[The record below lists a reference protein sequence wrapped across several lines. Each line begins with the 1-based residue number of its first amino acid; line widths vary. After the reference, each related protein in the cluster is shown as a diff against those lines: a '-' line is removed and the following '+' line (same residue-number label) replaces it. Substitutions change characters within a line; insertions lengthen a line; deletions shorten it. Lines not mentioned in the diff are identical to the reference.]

1 MAKKERIPT
10 SGPQSGLNA
19 AFSSLDL
26 GGLPEGPADTVPAAP
41 AKPAKMGRVVLR
53 KETAHRGGRVV
64 IVIDDFAPLVT
75 DDFIEELA
83 RELRAVC
90 GCGGTVKDRQ
100 IEIQGD
106 QAGKIRAHLLSKGF
120 QVAGVK

>member
-1 MAKKERIPT
+1 MAKKERIPI

-19 AFSSLDL
+19 AFAGLDL
-26 GGLPEGPADTVPAAP
+26 GGLSEGPAEVVPSAP
-41 AKPAKMGRVVLR
+41 SRPTKLGRVVLR

-64 IVIDDFAPLVT
+64 IVVHDFGPSIT
-75 DDFIEELA
+75 DDFVEELA

-106 QAGKIRAHLLSKGF
+106 QAGKIRAYLLSKGF

>member
-10 SGPQSGLNA
+10 GGPQSGLNA
-19 AFSSLDL
+19 AFAGLNL
-26 GGLPEGPADTVPAAP
+26 GGLPEGPAEVVPSAP
-41 AKPAKMGRVVLR
+41 SKPNKLGRVVLR

-64 IVIDDFAPLVT
+64 IVVDDFGPSIAEE
-75 DDFIEELA
+75 FIEELA

-90 GCGGTVKDRQ
+90 GCGGTIKDRQ

-106 QAGKIRAHLLSKGF
+106 QAGKIRTHLLSKGF

>member
-10 SGPQSGLNA
+10 SGPQTGLNA
-19 AFSSLDL
+19 AFAGLDL
-26 GGLPEGPADTVPAAP
+26 GGLPEGSAEVAP
-41 AKPAKMGRVVLR
+41 SAPEKPSKLGRVLLR

-64 IVIDDFAPLVT
+64 IVVDDFSPSVT
-75 DDFIEELA
+75 DDLIEDLA
-83 RELRAVC
+83 RELRGVC
-90 GCGGTVKDRQ
+90 GCGGTVKERR

>member
-10 SGPQSGLNA
+10 NPAQGGLNPAFAGLDLPDLPSGPTEA
-19 AFSSLDL
+19 
-26 GGLPEGPADTVPAAP
+26 PPTVTPP
-41 AKPAKMGRVVLR
+41 QKLGRVVLR

-64 IVIDDFAPLVT
+64 IVVHDFGKSVSDEL
-75 DDFIEELA
+75 IEELA
-83 RELRAVC
+83 RELRGIC
-90 GCGGTVKDRQ
+90 GCGGTVKERA

-106 QAGKIRAHLLSKGF
+106 QPGKIRTHLEVRGF